1 MATSGTL
8 EMICDEEEDEDDDDD
23 KGQYVVYCVLTPE
36 EVTVT
41 MVTPVVT
48 GTSVHFWPE
57 QEVTVTTAVD
67 CWLMTSV
74 FVIGVPWTTVATY
87 WSAAVML
94 MYTAEVTEA
103 KTNARR
109 TLEYIIRVLRTLS
122 ERGDAV
128 C

>member
-1 MATSGTL
+1 
-8 EMICDEEEDEDDDDD
+8 MICDEEEDEDDDDD

-67 CWLMTSV
+67 C
-74 FVIGVPWTTVATY
+74 
-87 WSAAVML
+87 
-94 MYTAEVTEA
+94 
-103 KTNARR
+103 
-109 TLEYIIRVLRTLS
+109 
-122 ERGDAV
+122 
-128 C
+128 